1 MLNFFNGWYFSR
13 SEYYFYETNRISSI
27 TPKFKAMNFF
37 QKNKHAILST
47 AALVLMGGIAL
58 SFQDSPFNYL
68 NPYNVQAQADQ
79 SDTVPDKKCC
89 GDNKMTMKEFEKL
102 PETIDLG
109 VQKAGDALK
118 NIDWASIEKTVND
131 ALKNVDVDK
140 IKLQIEN
147 AMKEVDFAKI
157 SADISKALKE
167 VDMKKLDA
175 ELKTAME
182 EARKELSE
190 IKLDEIKKEMDNA
203 KLEIEKSKDEIKKID
218 FEKIMKEAKDG
229 IEKAKT
235 ELKNYKLM
243 FDEMEKDGLISKKA
257 GFSVEFKNKE
267 LFINDK
273 KQTEEVTKKYSHYFK
288 EDHFNITIEKENE

>member
-1 MLNFFNGWYFSR
+1 
-13 SEYYFYETNRISSI
+13 
-27 TPKFKAMNFF
+27 MNFF
-37 QKNKHAILST
+37 RKNKHAILST
-47 AALVLMGGIAL
+47 AALVLVGGIAL

-68 NPYNVQAQADQ
+68 NPYNTQVQTDQ

-102 PETIDLG
+102 PETIDMGML
-109 VQKAGDALK
+109 KAGEALK
-118 NIDWASIEKTVND
+118 NIDWASIEKTVNE
-131 ALKNVDVDK
+131 ALKNVDMDK
-140 IKLQIEN
+140 LKLQVEN

-157 SADISKALKE
+157 STDISNALKE
-167 VDMKKLDA
+167 VDMQKLNT

-190 IKLDEIKKEMDNA
+190 VKLDELKKEMENA
-203 KLEIEKSKDEIKKID
+203 KQEIEKSKDEIKKID

-235 ELKNYKLM
+235 QLKNYKLM

-257 GFSVEFKNKE
+257 GFSVKYKNKE

-273 KQTEEVTKKYSHYFK
+273 KQPDEVTKKYSHYFK
-288 EDHFNITIEKENE
+288 EDQFNITIEKENE